1 MIKAT
6 ASRAWF
12 IVAGLA
18 AFVAISAG
26 VLQWLNYQKDL
37 KNAAQAYRFSHV
49 EVVLNQP
56 SFDGISTQIEGDKW
70 LPTGPSDIVKN
81 PDSIALYDTITLK
94 LKPLATG
101 ADCSPSNIDAYQVL
115 LDAPGFTVDKIGNTA
130 RSRAMLL
137 APACSL
143 AKKAPPPAEP
153 WRWNLMATQPGNHVV
168 TLLMQALDKSG
179 TVVDSREVDIPV
191 FVPTPP
197 EPFAANIGLISVLV
211 TIVTGLI
218 GVWERFKSKPSPTVE

>member
-1 MIKAT
+1 MKAPP
-6 ASRAWF
+6 SRAWF
-12 IVAGLA
+12 IVAAVA
-18 AFVAISAG
+18 AFVALSAG
-26 VLQWLNYQKDL
+26 VLQWVNYQKDL

-56 SFDGISTQIEGDKW
+56 AFQGLTTQIEGDKW
-70 LPTGPSDIVKN
+70 LPSGPTDIVKN
-81 PDSIALYDTITLK
+81 PESISLYDTITLK

-101 ADCSPSNIDAYQVL
+101 ADCSPSDVVSYQVL
-115 LDAPGFTVDKIGNTA
+115 LDAPGFTVDKIGETV
-130 RSRAMLL
+130 RSRQMVL

-153 WRWNLMATQPGNHVV
+153 WRWNLMATQSGNHVV

-179 TVVDSREVDIPV
+179 TVIDSREVDIPI

-197 EPFAANIGLISVLV
+197 QGLGASVGLISVLV
-211 TIVTGLI
+211 TILTALI
-218 GVWERFKSKPSPTVE
+218 GLWERFRGKPAGS